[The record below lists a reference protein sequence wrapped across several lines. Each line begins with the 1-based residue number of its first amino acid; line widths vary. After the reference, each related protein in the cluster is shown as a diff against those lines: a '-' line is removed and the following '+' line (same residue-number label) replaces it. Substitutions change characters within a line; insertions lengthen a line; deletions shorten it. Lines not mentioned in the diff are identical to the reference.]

1 MKVTTYS
8 ERKVTRIQE
17 MVKYREGRNSW
28 LSSKIERL
36 TKELAKF
43 GGMKERNES
52 ELAKCNAALEKAKNR
67 HLTDDSKRG

>member
-1 MKVTTYS
+1 MTTYS
-8 ERKVTRIQE
+8 ERKMTRIQKMAE
-17 MVKYREGRNSW
+17 YREMRNSW
-28 LSSKIERL
+28 LSHRIERL

-67 HLTDDSKRG
+67 HLTDDSRRR